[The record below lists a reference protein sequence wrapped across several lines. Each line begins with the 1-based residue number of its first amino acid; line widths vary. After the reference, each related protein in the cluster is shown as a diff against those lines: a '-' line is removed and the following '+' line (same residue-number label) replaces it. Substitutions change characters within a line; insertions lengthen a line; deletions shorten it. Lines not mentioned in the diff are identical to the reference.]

1 MGDFIIKPYYCNY
14 ILMMNT
20 DQQPAPLTKAQRK
33 QLIVKE
39 INIHTRATF
48 EHLSVIVNV
57 SEDTIRR
64 DINELEK
71 ENLVIK
77 VKGGAMSSAY
87 HHSSEQKT
95 YSEDDKVR
103 IAQKLLPL
111 LKKDMLL
118 LLGGGT
124 TIREFI
130 KLIPANL
137 KLTIVTASVLS
148 AVELLDKPNIR
159 TIMLGGQISTYSQMS
174 FSGDVFQQLSHLK
187 MDLCILGTNALDIA
201 GGFSDSDWET
211 VQVKKAMLAA
221 SEKVAI
227 VSISEKLNTT
237 MKIKI
242 ANLSEVDY
250 IVTELDPEAPLLDA
264 YKKVV
269 PSLTFL

>member
-1 MGDFIIKPYYCNY
+1 MT
-14 ILMMNT
+14 T
-20 DQQPAPLTKAQRK
+20 DQHPATLTKAQRK

-48 EHLSVIVNV
+48 EHLSLIVNV

-77 VKGGAMSSAY
+77 VKGGAMAGAY
-87 HHSSEQKT
+87 HHTSEQKA
-95 YSEDDKVR
+95 YSQDDKIT

-111 LKKDMLL
+111 LRKDMLM

-130 KLIPANL
+130 KLIPNNL
-137 KLTIVTASVLS
+137 KITIVTASVLS

-159 TIMLGGQISTYSQMS
+159 TIMLGGQISTYSQMT
-174 FSGDVFQQLSHLK
+174 FSGDVFNQLSHLK
-187 MDLCILGTNALDIA
+187 TDLCILGTNALDIE
-201 GGFSDSDWET
+201 GGFSDSDWDT
-211 VQVKKAMLAA
+211 VQVKKAMLAC

-227 VSISEKLNTT
+227 VSISEKLNST

-250 IVTELDPEAPLLDA
+250 IVTELSPDA
-264 YKKVV
+264 EMLNPYKKAN
-269 PSLTFL
+269 PNLTFL

>member
-1 MGDFIIKPYYCNY
+1 MT
-14 ILMMNT
+14 T
-20 DQQPAPLTKAQRK
+20 DPQPAPLTKSQRK

-48 EHLSVIVNV
+48 EHLALIVNV

-77 VKGGAMSSAY
+77 VKGGAMAGAY
-87 HHSSEQKT
+87 HHTSAQKA
-95 YSEDDKVR
+95 YSQDDKIT
-103 IAQKLLPL
+103 IAEKLLPL

-130 KLIPANL
+130 KLIPNSL
-137 KLTIVTASVLS
+137 RITIVTASVLS
-148 AVELLDKPNIR
+148 AVELLDKPNVR
-159 TIMLGGQISTYSQMS
+159 TIMLGGQISTYSQMC
-174 FSGDVFQQLSHLK
+174 FSGDVFQQLSQLK
-187 MDLCILGTNALDIA
+187 TDLCILGTNALDIE
-201 GGFSDSDWET
+201 GGFSDSDWDT

-221 SEKVAI
+221 SDKVAI
-227 VSISEKLNTT
+227 VSISEKLNST

-250 IVTELDPEAPLLDA
+250 VVTELSPDA
-264 YKKVV
+264 EFLRPYKTAV
-269 PSLTFL
+269 PGLTFL

>member
-1 MGDFIIKPYYCNY
+1 MDH
-14 ILMMNT
+14 
-20 DQQPAPLTKAQRK
+20 QPAMLTKAQRQ

-48 EHLSVIVNV
+48 EHLSQIVNV

-77 VKGGAMSSAY
+77 VKGGAMAGAY
-87 HHSSEQKT
+87 HHTSGQKA
-95 YSEDDKVR
+95 YSQDDKIT

-130 KLIPANL
+130 KLIPGNL
-137 KLTIVTASVLS
+137 RLTIITASVLS

-174 FSGDVFQQLSHLK
+174 FSGDVFHQLSHLK
-187 MDLCILGTNALDIA
+187 TDLCILGTNALDIE

-221 SEKVAI
+221 SEKVVI
-227 VSISEKLNTT
+227 VSISEKLNST

-250 IVTELDPEAPLLDA
+250 IVTELPPDADLLTP
-264 YKKVV
+264 YKKANPRLV
-269 PSLTFL
+269 FL

>member
-1 MGDFIIKPYYCNY
+1 MT
-14 ILMMNT
+14 T
-20 DQQPAPLTKAQRK
+20 DQQPATLTKAQRK

-48 EHLSVIVNV
+48 EHLALIVNV

-77 VKGGAMSSAY
+77 VKGGAMASAY
-87 HHSSEQKT
+87 HHTSEQKA
-95 YSEDDKVR
+95 YSQDDKIT

-111 LKKDMLL
+111 LRKDMLL

-130 KLIPANL
+130 KLIPGNL
-137 KLTIVTASVLS
+137 RITIVTASVLS

-174 FSGDVFQQLSHLK
+174 FSGDVFNQLAHLK
-187 MDLCILGTNALDIA
+187 TDLCILGTNALDIE
-201 GGFSDSDWET
+201 GGFSDSDWDT
-211 VQVKKAMLAA
+211 VQVKKAMLAS

-227 VSISEKLNTT
+227 VSISEKLNST

-250 IVTELDPEAPLLDA
+250 IVTELPPDA
-264 YKKVV
+264 AVLGPYKAAN
-269 PSLTFL
+269 PNLTFL